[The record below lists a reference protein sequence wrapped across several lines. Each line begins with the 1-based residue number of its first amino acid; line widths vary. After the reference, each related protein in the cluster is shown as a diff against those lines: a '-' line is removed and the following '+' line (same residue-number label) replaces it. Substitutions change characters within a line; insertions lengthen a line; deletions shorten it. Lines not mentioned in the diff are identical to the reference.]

1 MMRSKAPDVIEMQ
14 KPRLAIKA
22 RRRRAHLRGSA
33 RDIAAIVASSAA
45 RAAQSGSN
53 TRNLRLGCLPIGEF
67 CFLARVI
74 PCNCTQKRQTAVFD
88 AKN

>member
-1 MMRSKAPDVIEMQ
+1 MMRLQSPQRHRDAEE
-14 KPRLAIKA
+14 IKA

-33 RDIAAIVASSAA
+33 RDIAAIVASSLA

-53 TRNLRLGCLPIGEF
+53 TRNLRLGCLPIREF
-67 CFLARVI
+67 PFLARI
-74 PCNCTQKRQTAVFD
+74 MHCNILEKRKKVVFD